1 MPSSQT
7 LYRAPMLPG
16 NDLGNASLETQFPN
30 GRGAPLQLA
39 LPSNN
44 SLANHNFRV
53 RIAGRVVTATNRT
66 FQVQVYFGLSPTVTS
81 NTLIF
86 SSGFQVVNTI
96 STSFDV
102 WIDLRWSNG
111 SNSITGRG
119 EGQVAN
125 HVVGPGTLIN
135 TPLSADPNRDSNP
148 FLQSGPTYGFTV
160 TGQFNGPDSGNHA
173 FIDSF
178 DLEST

>member
-16 NDLGNASLETQFPN
+16 NDLSNVTAETQFPN
-30 GRGAPLQLA
+30 GRGTPLLLA

-53 RIAGRVVTATNRT
+53 RIAGRVATATNRT
-66 FQVQVYFGLSPTVTS
+66 FQTQVYFGLNPTIAS

-86 SSGFQVVNTI
+86 STGFQVVNTV

-102 WIDLRWSNG
+102 WIDLRWSAG

-119 EGQVAN
+119 EGQLAN

-135 TPLSADPNRDSNP
+135 TPISADPNRDSNP
-148 FLQSGPTYGFTV
+148 FLQSGATYGFTV
-160 TGQFNGPDSGNHA
+160 TGQFNGSDSGNHA